1 MNFIKHNWEDYKK
14 RLINFGYTKEQ
25 INEIKKIRE
34 GSDFE
39 YMTKEQ
45 FDYLVSIGVLVRT
58 RKLKKPRSLFTD
70 GKQVLYL
77 DSYFKR
83 YNYCAFFAEEN
94 EE

>member
-1 MNFIKHNWEDYKK
+1 MGFKMDWNKYKE
-14 RLINFGYTKEQ
+14 RLIHYGYNEEE
-25 INEIKKIRE
+25 IAEIKKVRE
-34 GSDFE
+34 SEDFE

-94 EE
+94 GE